1 MEDKKRIAVRN
12 KDGEEIGAV
21 YCPTD
26 AAALKRYVEGVE
38 KFTKAIAPL
47 RFIDV
52 APDGIASNR
61 GGRRILQNAEK
72 SICKFFDSVLGYEG
86 ASKAFF
92 TATRPFARVKGK
104 FYCEHCLDAVRKY
117 IDTQEVKSHG
127 EKG

>member
-26 AAALKRYVEGVE
+26 AAALKRYVEGVARF
-38 KFTKAIAPL
+38 KKATALLVRININPDGTTDKSG
-47 RFIDV
+47 RFI
-52 APDGIASNR
+52 I
-61 GGRRILQNAEK
+61 QNAEK
-72 SICKFFDSVLGYEG
+72 KIYELFDYILGYEG
-86 ASKAFF
+86 ASDAFF
-92 TATRPFARVKGK
+92 SAVRPFARIKGK
-104 FYCEHCLDAVRKY
+104 FYCEHCLDVVKNY

>member
-1 MEDKKRIAVRN
+1 MEDKKKIPVRN

-26 AAALKRYVEGVE
+26 AAALKRFAESME
-38 KFTKAIAPL
+38 KYRKSTAML
-47 RFIDV
+47 LCIDI
-52 APDGIASNR
+52 APDGTAHNR

-72 SICKFFDSVLGYEG
+72 RIYELFDYILGYEG
-86 ASKAFF
+86 ASDAFF
-92 TATRPFARVKGK
+92 SAVRPFAKVKGR
-104 FYCEHCLDAVRKY
+104 FYCEHCLDVVKNY

>member
-12 KDGEEIGAV
+12 KDGEEIGVV

-26 AAALKRYVEGVE
+26 AAALNRCVEGMARF
-38 KFTKAIAPL
+38 KKATALLVRIN
-47 RFIDV
+47 IN
-52 APDGIASNR
+52 PDGTTDKSGMFI
-61 GGRRILQNAEK
+61 IQNAEK
-72 SICKFFDSVLGYEG
+72 KIYELFDYILGYEG
-86 ASKAFF
+86 ASKPLFAVV
-92 TATRPFARVKGK
+92 RPFARVKGK

>member
-12 KDGEEIGAV
+12 NDGEEIGAF

-26 AAALKRYVEGVE
+26 AAALKRYVEGVGRY
-38 KFTKAIAPL
+38 KRAVALLIC
-47 RFIDV
+47 IDI
-52 APDGIASNR
+52 APDGTTHNR

-72 SICKFFDSVLGYEG
+72 RIFELFDYILGYEG
-86 ASKAFF
+86 ASDAFF
-92 TATRPFARVKGK
+92 SAVRPFAKIKGK
-104 FYCEHCLDAVRKY
+104 FYCEHCLDVVKNY